1 MAEASTNTGA
11 SHQAPESSK
20 DMAGNCLP
28 SIPSE
33 GKVLIPHHLAPTLCL
48 LLLLS
53 IHQHARSIPP
63 LPSVFVG
70 SNNLQAQNIFFFFS
84 Y

>member
-33 GKVLIPHHLAPTLCL
+33 GKVLIPHHLAPTL
-48 LLLLS
+48 S
-53 IHQHARSIPP
+53 AATPVHPP
-63 LPSVFVG
+63 TCQVHPPS
-70 SNNLQAQNIFFFFS
+70 SFS
-84 Y
+84 LRGL